1 MSEEDN
7 EIRNNN
13 IKIAVTAVFSVLFGA
28 AFIMALILFGMRVQ
42 NNIDAKAE
50 EKKKADEIV
59 TINSVD
65 FDTVNYGYNIPNA
78 DKDMEGNYLQMLIG
92 DKKVDAKS
100 NYYLIDSKDKLD
112 DVMNAIRAASG
123 SESNSYDID
132 SNFFNSGA
140 VIAVIR
146 EAKKLDRLNV
156 VTVTRDADYN
166 LQIDAN
172 EKYDSNATDEKIGRV
187 TLVKISNIQPKGIE
201 IKIQKEN

>member
-1 MSEEDN
+1 MSEEHD
-7 EIRNNN
+7 IQSNN
-13 IKIAVTAVFSVLFGA
+13 IKIAVTAVISVLFGA

-42 NNIDAKAE
+42 NNIDNKAA

-65 FDTVNYGYNIPNA
+65 FETTSFSYSIPNA
-78 DKDMEGNYLQMLIG
+78 EKDQEGNYLQMLIG
-92 DKKVDAKS
+92 DKDISAKS
-100 NYYLIDSKDKLD
+100 GYYLINSKSKLD

-123 SESNSYDID
+123 NETLSYNVDD
-132 SNFFNSGA
+132 GFFNSGS

-146 EAKKLDRLNV
+146 ETKKLDKFEV

-172 EKYDSNATDEKIGRV
+172 EKYNSDAKDERVGRV
-187 TLVKISNIQPKGIE
+187 SLVKISNIQPKDIE
-201 IKIQKEN
+201 VKVKEEK